1 MLIYNLSLNVKL
13 LGRCLARALKDSR
26 MLDLPI
32 SNLMARALLN
42 EEEYFQFNDLQ
53 SLDSQLHRSLQQLK
67 SFIHTNQTDSVE
79 GKSFYLKNISL
90 LKSIFFLQIILKQSK
105 ELYLDFNLPG
115 YQNIELL
122 KNGKNKPV
130 NGDNLGQYI
139 DLVAHW
145 SMVEGTRRQFE
156 ALRCGF
162 NELFNISKLQCFLP
176 WELPRLFC
184 GSERQRWTVRRVK
197 KISTY
202 IIIILRFSN

>member
-1 MLIYNLSLNVKL
+1 M
-13 LGRCLARALKDSR
+13 
-26 MLDLPI
+26 
-32 SNLMARALLN
+32 
-42 EEEYFQFNDLQ
+42 
-53 SLDSQLHRSLQQLK
+53 
-67 SFIHTNQTDSVE
+67 
-79 GKSFYLKNISL
+79 
-90 LKSIFFLQIILKQSK
+90 K

-184 GSERQRWTVRRVK
+184 GSERQRWTVRPVK

-202 IIIILRFSN
+202 VIMILRFSN

>member
-1 MLIYNLSLNVKL
+1 M
-13 LGRCLARALKDSR
+13 
-26 MLDLPI
+26 
-32 SNLMARALLN
+32 
-42 EEEYFQFNDLQ
+42 
-53 SLDSQLHRSLQQLK
+53 
-67 SFIHTNQTDSVE
+67 
-79 GKSFYLKNISL
+79 
-90 LKSIFFLQIILKQSK
+90 K

-184 GSERQRWTVRRVK
+184 GSERQRWTVRLLK
-197 KISTY
+197 YLAFKM
-202 IIIILRFSN
+202 LQNE